1 MTPLTDQGF
10 KIFKTVV
17 FQPLLTN
24 ITQAVLSAID
34 RERNEELVDVDLMK
48 KTVEIYIFLSSEK
61 LQQDQSLPRVFLQD
75 RILEQ
80 TRTFYKQQSQA
91 LLISASLSEYL
102 KKANQYLTEEESRI
116 DRYLSWD
123 DIKNGILKEF
133 KTEMLFNHE

>member
-17 FQPLLTN
+17 FQPLLNN

-61 LQQDQSLPRVFLQD
+61 LQQDSSLPRVFL
-75 RILEQ
+75 
-80 TRTFYKQQSQA
+80 
-91 LLISASLSEYL
+91 
-102 KKANQYLTEEESRI
+102 
-116 DRYLSWD
+116 
-123 DIKNGILKEF
+123 
-133 KTEMLFNHE
+133 